1 MQISSII
8 IYQELEINADF
19 QINLNNFRENN
30 VSLHQNIVN
39 MRYKIKKETKPTL
52 PTFGKYKAVAVHNQV
67 IESRQLCDEAA
78 SRGMAISGGVLEG
91 LLMAVG
97 ETMMR
102 HLQMGDKVRLKNFGL
117 FKLEIES
124 EKVDDPKTF
133 RAKKHIR
140 GVRLHFI
147 PESYEGSQPL
157 YEGITYE
164 KEK

>member
-1 MQISSII
+1 M
-8 IYQELEINADF
+8 YQESEKNADF
-19 QINLNNFRENN
+19 QINLNNSRENG
-30 VSLHQNIVN
+30 VSLHQNSVI
-39 MRYKIKKETKPTL
+39 MRYRIKKETKPTL

-67 IESRQLCDEAA
+67 IELCDEAA